1 MRLEISLLGARIM
14 PDIEGGASH
23 TPNED
28 AERGVK
34 GEEVGMER
42 KEFLMILRQ

>member
-1 MRLEISLLGARIM
+1 MRLEISLARIM